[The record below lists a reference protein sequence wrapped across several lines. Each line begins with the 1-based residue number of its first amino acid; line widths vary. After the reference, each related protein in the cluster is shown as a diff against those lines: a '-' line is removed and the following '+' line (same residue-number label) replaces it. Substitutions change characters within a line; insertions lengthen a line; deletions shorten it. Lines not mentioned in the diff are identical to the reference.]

1 MVFLDAKYLDIERL
15 LPYDVRSTTARKGR
29 VAQMMFS
36 DKAFSIWMGHAGED
50 AQVFTQDDVK
60 VDVMALERTQV
71 LAIARRDVSV
81 AGAASRSRAQLRDS
95 EPERLAA

>member
-1 MVFLDAKYLDIERL
+1 MVFLDAKYLDIKRL
-15 LPYDVRSTTARKGR
+15 ALYDVRSTTARKGR

-71 LAIARRDVSV
+71 LAIARRDVL
-81 AGAASRSRAQLRDS
+81 AEAPRTRQQAQGC